1 MPMNDACKRAID
13 GLHLA
18 PNQPAA
24 TALRANLGMNAS
36 FLVEADMKIGPNH
49 PSDSGQEPA
58 SFDIIVVGGGSAGAV
73 LASRLSEDA
82 SRRVLLIEAGR
93 AYPPHAYPDAVRA
106 QTVIGGDAEHDWG
119 YASQPGWG
127 GKSFAVPRGKVLGGS
142 SAVNAGVWMRAPA
155 ADFERWTRAGL
166 PHWTLADALP
176 FFRGSEWTAS
186 GADQCHGRAG
196 PEPVHQLQDDEIS
209 DMQRAFLVSAQMAG
223 HPRVQDFNSD
233 APFGVGPYPMNNR
246 MGQRLNTG
254 MTYLSDAVRARPNLT
269 IRSETLAD
277 RVEIDNG
284 RARAVILADGSRLAA
299 GQIVLSAGAY
309 GSAAILLRSG
319 VGPAADLQALDIP
332 VAADLPVGRRL
343 QEHPFFFT
351 VWAAH
356 PERLGLPIPPVGAIL
371 WTRSSQGGPGDGDLH
386 VSAVH
391 YGDPADSPTGAI
403 FMLALALTRP
413 RSTGTLKLV
422 DRDPRT
428 APLIDLNILGSAQ
441 DRELMVEG
449 IQLIRRIA
457 SQGPL
462 SEIIAQEL
470 VPGPTVTAPAALEA
484 ALPTALDI
492 YHHPTST
499 APMGG
504 NDDPDAVTDYQ
515 GRVRGIA
522 NLRVADASSFPDVP
536 SVATNPTVVMLAERI
551 SHWIRQPEAQP

>member
-1 MPMNDACKRAID
+1 MKT
-13 GLHLA
+13 GLRH
-18 PNQPAA
+18 PPESEKSEYE
-24 TALRANLGMNAS
+24 NA
-36 FLVEADMKIGPNH
+36 E
-49 PSDSGQEPA
+49 
-58 SFDIIVVGGGSAGAV
+58 FDVIVVGGGSAGAV
-73 LASRLSEDA
+73 LASRLSEDP
-82 SRRVLLIEAGR
+82 SRRVLLLEAGR

-106 QTVIGGDAEHDWG
+106 QNIIGGDAGHDWG
-119 YASQPGWG
+119 YSSLPGWG
-127 GKSFAVPRGKVLGGS
+127 GKSFPVPRGKVLGGS

-166 PHWTLADALP
+166 PHWSTAEVLP

-186 GADQCHGRAG
+186 GADQCHGRSG

-223 HPRVQDFNSD
+223 HSRVQDFNGD

-269 IRSETLAD
+269 IHSETLAD
-277 RVEIDNG
+277 RVEIEGG
-284 RARAVILADGSRLAA
+284 RAQAVILADGERIAA
-299 GQIVLSAGAY
+299 GEIVLSAGTY

-319 VGPAADLQALDIP
+319 IGPAADLKALGIP
-332 VAADLPVGRRL
+332 VVADLPVGQRL

-351 VWAAH
+351 IWAAH

-371 WTRSSQGGPGDGDLH
+371 WTQSSQAGPGDGDLQ

-391 YGDPADSPTGAI
+391 YGDPAASPTGAI

-413 RSTGTLKLV
+413 TSTGTLKLL

-428 APLIDLNILGSAQ
+428 APLIDLNILGEPR

-470 VPGPTVTAPAALEA
+470 VPGSDAADAAALEA
-484 ALPTALDI
+484 ALPAALDI

-504 NDDPDAVTDYQ
+504 DGDPGAVTDYQ

-522 NLRVADASSFPDVP
+522 DLRVADASSFPDVP
-536 SVATNPTVVMLAERI
+536 SVATNPTVVMLAERV
-551 SHWIRQPEAQP
+551 SQWIRNTEAKS

>member
-1 MPMNDACKRAID
+1 MNT
-13 GLHLA
+13 GL
-18 PNQPAA
+18 
-24 TALRANLGMNAS
+24 R
-36 FLVEADMKIGPNH
+36 H
-49 PSDSGQEPA
+49 PSA
-58 SFDIIVVGGGSAGAV
+58 SENSDFQHAAFDIIVVGGGSAGAV
-73 LASRLSEDA
+73 LASRLSEDPA
-82 SRRVLLIEAGR
+82 RRVLLLEAGQ

-106 QTVIGGDAEHDWG
+106 QNIIGGDAKHDWG
-119 YASQPGWG
+119 YVSQPGWG
-127 GKSFAVPRGKVLGGS
+127 GKSFPVPRGKVPGGS

-166 PHWTLADALP
+166 PHWSIADALP

-186 GADQCHGRAG
+186 GADQCHGRSG

-223 HPRVQDFNSD
+223 HARVQDFNSD

-254 MTYLSDAVRARPNLT
+254 MTYLSDVVRARPNLT
-269 IRSETLAD
+269 IYSETLAD
-277 RVEIDNG
+277 RVEIENG
-284 RARAVILADGSRLAA
+284 RAQAVILADGERIAAGEVVLAA
-299 GQIVLSAGAY
+299 GTY

-319 VGPAADLQALDIP
+319 IGPAADLKALDIP
-332 VAADLPVGRRL
+332 LVADLPVGLRL
-343 QEHPFFFT
+343 QEHPFYFT

-356 PERLGLPIPPVGAIL
+356 PDRLGLPIPPVGAIL
-371 WTRSSQGGPGDGDLH
+371 WTRSSRAGPGDGDLH

-413 RSTGTLKLV
+413 SSIGSLKLQ

-428 APLIDLNILGSAQ
+428 APLIDLNILGTAR
-441 DRELMVEG
+441 DRKLMVEG

-470 VPGPTVTAPAALEA
+470 VPGPAAADAAALEA

-504 NDDPDAVTDYQ
+504 DGDPGAVTDYQ

-522 NLRVADASSFPDVP
+522 RLRVADASCFPDVP
-536 SVATNPTVVMLAERI
+536 SVATNPTVVMLAERV
-551 SHWIRQPEAQP
+551 SHWIRNTEARS

>member
-1 MPMNDACKRAID
+1 MGD
-13 GLHLA
+13 GLTGRSLNPIRFRCDWISHPDTNSKSLA
-18 PNQPAA
+18 EIAMNTGLHRPPGSENSEFEN
-24 TALRANLGMNAS
+24 TA
-36 FLVEADMKIGPNH
+36 
-49 PSDSGQEPA
+49 
-58 SFDIIVVGGGSAGAV
+58 FDIIVVGGGSAGAV

-82 SRRVLLIEAGR
+82 GRRVLLVEAGP

-106 QTVIGGDAEHDWG
+106 QHIIGGDARHDWG
-119 YASQPGWG
+119 YVSVPGWG
-127 GKSFAVPRGKVLGGS
+127 GKSFPVPRGKVLGGS

-155 ADFERWTRAGL
+155 ADFERWTQAGL
-166 PHWTLADALP
+166 PHWSSADVLP

-209 DMQRAFLVSAQMAG
+209 DMQRAFMVSAQMAG
-223 HPRVQDFNSD
+223 HPRVQDFNGES
-233 APFGVGPYPMNNR
+233 PFGVGPYPMNNR

-269 IRSETLAD
+269 ILSETLAD
-277 RVEIDNG
+277 RIETEDG
-284 RARAVILADGSRLAA
+284 RAQALILADGQRIAA
-299 GQIVLSAGAY
+299 GEIVLSAGAY

-319 VGPAADLQALDIP
+319 IGPAADLQALDIP

-343 QEHPFFFT
+343 QEHPFYFT
-351 VWAAH
+351 IWAAH

-371 WTRSSQGGPGDGDLH
+371 WTQSSKAGPGDGDLH
-386 VSAVH
+386 ISAVH
-391 YGDPADSPTGAI
+391 YGNPADSPTGAI

-413 RSTGTLKLV
+413 SSTGTLKLR

-428 APLIDLNILGSAQ
+428 APLIDLNILGTAR
-441 DRELMVEG
+441 DRELMIEG

-470 VPGPTVTAPAALEA
+470 VPGPAAADAAALEA

-492 YHHPTST
+492 YHHPAST

-504 NDDPDAVTDYQ
+504 DRDPDAVTDYQ

-522 NLRVADASSFPDVP
+522 ALRVADASSFPDVP
-536 SVATNPTVVMLAERI
+536 SVATNPTVVMLAERV
-551 SHWIRQPEAQP
+551 SHWIRTTEARP